1 MKKIIT
7 TTIATVILV
16 GIVGCQK
23 TDQSEPKTWN
33 NAPDRLGSGL
43 EDASV
48 GPVKAVKATGKAIG
62 DGVDAV
68 GDAFTSDDKKE

>member
-48 GPVKAVKATGKAIG
+48 AKVPERESGARGG
-62 DGVDAV
+62 R
-68 GDAFTSDDKKE
+68 